1 MYEYS
6 TLHEIIELQYKR
18 KTEGDNSLLE
28 QSIQVGKGYIT
39 PSNFL
44 QNFANNM
51 LVKSSDDIQ
60 ETKPI
65 YLHKSY

>member
-18 KTEGDNSLLE
+18 KIEGDNSLLE
-28 QSIQVGKGYIT
+28 QSIQLGKGYIT
-39 PSNFL
+39 PSNYL
-44 QNFANNM
+44 QNLNNM
-51 LVKSSDDIQ
+51 FIKSSDVIP

-65 YLHKSY
+65 YLHNNY